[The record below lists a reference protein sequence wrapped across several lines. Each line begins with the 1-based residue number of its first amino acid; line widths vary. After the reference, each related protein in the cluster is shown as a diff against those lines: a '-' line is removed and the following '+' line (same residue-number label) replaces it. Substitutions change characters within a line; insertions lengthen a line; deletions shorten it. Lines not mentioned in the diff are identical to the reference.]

1 MHQEKTVAGW
11 RNGFGVWWD
20 VIEGRGRPKK
30 TGEWLVR
37 ISCEKKK
44 RERSL
49 KNGLIIPKTLTPTP
63 KHCPG
68 MVWAGLC

>member
-1 MHQEKTVAGW
+1 MVGVIVGRTNSETMNEK
-11 RNGFGVWWD
+11 
-20 VIEGRGRPKK
+20 GRECG
-30 TGEWLVR
+30 
-37 ISCEKKK
+37 CEKKK